1 MKFVF
6 GKQDTTTLDRAQER
20 CCLLTNGPGGYLSVS
35 AAFSV
40 TRCDQGGTGSGP
52 HRPQ

>member
-20 CCLLTNGPGGYLSVS
+20 CCLLTNGPGG
-35 AAFSV
+35 
-40 TRCDQGGTGSGP
+40 
-52 HRPQ
+52 